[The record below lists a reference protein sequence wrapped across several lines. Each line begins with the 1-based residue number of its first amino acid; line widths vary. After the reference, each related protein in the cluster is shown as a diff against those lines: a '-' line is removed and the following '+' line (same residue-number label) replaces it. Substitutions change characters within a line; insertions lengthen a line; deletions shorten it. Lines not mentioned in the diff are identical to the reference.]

1 MIYATCETSLSSID
15 VKPGNL
21 GKTGQCVH
29 ASQNDCI
36 IVFIGITPKKC
47 LKKKESVNF
56 HSSVH
61 RLVVKMDKK

>member
-1 MIYATCETSLSSID
+1 LSSID

-36 IVFIGITPKKC
+36 IAFIGITPKKC
-47 LKKKESVNF
+47 LKKKESAQRDIVG
-56 HSSVH
+56 
-61 RLVVKMDKK
+61 D